1 MKTVSNGVDPFYGDG
16 LSTRPPQTGCRPKRS
31 TTRVFRPPA
40 ARNSHISIHSESS
53 FPLLT
58 TTRHSLRLSTLTPT
72 IESDLTRHE
81 LSSR

>member
-40 ARNSHISIHSESS
+40 ARNSHISTHSESS
-53 FPLLT
+53 FHFSRRLDTLFDSPLSHQQLN
-58 TTRHSLRLSTLTPT
+58 L
-72 IESDLTRHE
+72 I
-81 LSSR
+81 